1 MFGWDKALYSIIFQ
15 YASTQMIHWLYRKYQ
30 QGTLFIVTN
39 RPREICDAI
48 SAVSHHGAT
57 ILEGEG
63 SLVDAEGNVLD
74 KVLPGQATLC
84 PKGESH
90 SLANRGDSDLLFFAV
105 VTSV

>member
-1 MFGWDKALYSIIFQ
+1 MGRSNTIEGVEAVGAYVRFEPHADALLTIY
-15 YASTQMIHWLYRKYQ
+15 TV
-30 QGTLFIVTN
+30 G
-39 RPREICDAI
+39 
-48 SAVSHHGAT
+48 VSEDDMA
-57 ILEGEG
+57 
-63 SLVDAEGNVLD
+63 DVLSRID